1 MLVVLQ
7 VAVVQEYKNTQ
18 TKFNQL
24 SELQLPTLKVANVKS
39 LSPKGRNLHIFPG
52 YLSTTLR
59 LSHLVFPPLL
69 HLATCTHS
77 LSLQLYTHST
87 PNSLPSLC
95 LLHSV
100 YWFICTQFISSAAL
114 CLFFHMCTLSI
125 FSPAHSPQLPALFPL
140 FSPFTLNIFTCIVYT
155 SPISTNFLDS
165 LCTFPSRFHS
175 TIALFLPVH

>member
-52 YLSTTLR
+52 HLSTTLP

-77 LSLQLYTHST
+77 LSLQFYTHST
-87 PNSLPSLC
+87 PSALSSIFLP
-95 LLHSV
+95 HSV
-100 YWFICTQFISSAAL
+100 FICTQSISSAAL
-114 CLFFHMCTLSI
+114 CLFFYMCTLSI
-125 FSPAHSPQLPALFPL
+125 ASLVHSPQLPALFPSL
-140 FSPFTLNIFTCIVYT
+140 SPSTLNIFTCIVYT
-155 SPISTNFLDS
+155 FSISTNFVLI
-165 LCTFPSRFHS
+165 F
-175 TIALFLPVH
+175 